1 MLVQLNATE
10 VKLVQAFTE
19 KSRLES
25 DLDRD
30 RHRIQNHE
38 VRIFELQE
46 LLKKSDAEVDQL
58 KRQVNGEYNQVGN

>member
-30 RHRIQNHE
+30 RHRIQNNE